1 MKKVIIVGSL
11 NTDLVINAP
20 YAPQGGET
28 LMGSDFMINQGGK
41 GANQAYATAALGG
54 NAYMCGCVGDD
65 SFGTDSTQNL
75 NKVGVNT
82 DFVRRVSGVP
92 TGVAVIVVT
101 QGENRIIIDS
111 GANGHL
117 STCDI
122 DRVLEVACEG
132 DIYLT
137 QLENPIDVIGYGLKK
152 AKEKGLLTV
161 LNPAPANRDILK
173 YAQCVDIIT
182 PNETES
188 EILGEELTITESI
201 VEYVKANVE
210 EILVIVATAL
220 GSFFAARWR
229 NKTNGDLATLNNNS
243 IAMAKNSSD
252 ITNKALEKIENA
264 ANVVTNFNDKVDA
277 LLAEIRKSDDEKKS
291 LEDKLNAVDTF
302 INATKLAVVELA
314 SEVANLLLLANIPNA
329 KKTEM
334 YSDHLA
340 ALKAIADVESKEVTE
355 DVNEA

>member
-20 YAPQGGET
+20 YAPVGGET

-75 NKVGVNT
+75 NRVGVNT
-82 DFVRRVSGVP
+82 DFVRRVGGVP

-117 STCDI
+117 CTEDI
-122 DRVLEVACEG
+122 DRVLEVACPG

-173 YAQCVDIIT
+173 YASFVDIIT

-188 EILGEELTITESI
+188 DILGGKDSLFGYGIKTVITTLGAKG
-201 VEYVKANVE
+201 Y
-210 EILVIVATAL
+210 EIATQGGAKTYPCIKITPVDTT
-220 GSFFAARWR
+220 AA
-229 NKTNGDLATLNNNS
+229 GDTACGGLC
-243 IAMAKNSSD
+243 AMLSQGA
-252 ITNKALEKIENA
+252 
-264 ANVVTNFNDKVDA
+264 
-277 LLAEIRKSDDEKKS
+277 S
-291 LEDKLNAVDTF
+291 LEDAMAYGSKAAS
-302 INATKLAVVELA
+302 IACTKAGAQKSVPTKDQVE
-314 SEVANLLLLANIPNA
+314 
-329 KKTEM
+329 K
-334 YSDHLA
+334 Y
-340 ALKAIADVESKEVTE
+340 
-355 DVNEA
+355 

>member
-1 MKKVIIVGSL
+1 MKKLLAIFICVMLLCAMTFVASAEEEIPADIEQ
-11 NTDLVINAP
+11 TAT
-20 YAPQGGET
+20 ET
-28 LMGSDFMINQGGK
+28 EN
-41 GANQAYATAALGG
+41 
-54 NAYMCGCVGDD
+54 
-65 SFGTDSTQNL
+65 STPE
-75 NKVGVNT
+75 T
-82 DFVRRVSGVP
+82 EI
-92 TGVAVIVVT
+92 A
-101 QGENRIIIDS
+101 
-111 GANGHL
+111 
-117 STCDI
+117 
-122 DRVLEVACEG
+122 
-132 DIYLT
+132 
-137 QLENPIDVIGYGLKK
+137 
-152 AKEKGLLTV
+152 
-161 LNPAPANRDILK
+161 
-173 YAQCVDIIT
+173 
-182 PNETES
+182 TES